1 MVDTLQSSTEVC
13 IVGAGPSGLACAV
26 GLAARGIPFVIVD
39 ALEVGHT
46 SSRAVLI
53 QASAL
58 EALEALDAQ
67 LPAELVS
74 TGILSKT
81 TTIIDPY
88 ERELFSL
95 RFEDVAPETKYAF
108 TLLIPQHEVE
118 RRLRENVQ
126 RSGNSIHWRK
136 RVTEV
141 KEVADGVQYELGF
154 ESGELLTARYVVAA
168 DGSKS
173 FMRSF
178 AGIQFLDPHTNKEAV
193 SSENDSSFVVADV
206 LLATPV
212 PANVPRDRLQ
222 IMVGAGGV
230 LLTAP
235 LLDSSDASAH
245 NLYRLYLGVPGTPP
259 RSPDAAYLQA
269 ILDARGPGSQSK
281 LHAVPQITKVLD
293 SSRYRTRSAL
303 ADRFV
308 HRAIG
313 GAYIL
318 LVGDAAHKHGPA
330 GGQGMNMGICDG
342 CELAQAID
350 EHRKVALAG
359 KTHSSG
365 STIMDA
371 YSTRRRAVARKVIDM
386 VDDMSKLENGGPGWG
401 SSLRATL
408 LWAVFKLPF
417 VNRMVAWNLSGLG
430 HAKKS

>member
-1 MVDTLQSSTEVC
+1 MFDTLPSSTEVC

-58 EALEALDAQ
+58 EALEALDVQ

-74 TGILSKT
+74 TGISSKT
-81 TTIIDPY
+81 STIIDPY
-88 ERELFSL
+88 DRQLCSL
-95 RFEDVAPETKYAF
+95 RFEDIAPYTKYAF
-108 TLLIPQHEVE
+108 SLLIPQHEVE

-126 RSGNSIHWRK
+126 RSGNSVHWCK
-136 RVTEV
+136 RVTQV
-141 KEVADGVQYELGF
+141 KEIADGVQYELGF
-154 ESGELLTARYVVAA
+154 ESGEILTARYVVAA

-178 AGIQFLDPHTNKEAV
+178 AGIRFLDPHTNKEAV
-193 SSENDSSFVVADV
+193 PSENDSSFIVADV

-212 PANVPRDRLQ
+212 PASVPTDRLQ

-245 NLYRLYLGVPGTPP
+245 NLFRLYLGVPGTPP

-269 ILDARGPGSQSK
+269 ILDARGPGSHSK
-281 LHAVPQITKVLD
+281 LHAVPQITKILE
-293 SSRYRTRSAL
+293 SSRYRTWSAL

-308 HRAIG
+308 HRAKG
-313 GAYIL
+313 DAYIL

-359 KTHSSG
+359 EARNSG
-365 STIMDA
+365 DTIMDA
-371 YSTRRRAVARKVIDM
+371 YSIRRRAVARKVIAM
-386 VDDMSKLENGGPGWG
+386 VDDMSKLEDGGPDWA
-401 SSLRATL
+401 SYLRGTF
-408 LWAVFKLPF
+408 LWVIFKMPF
-417 VNRMVAWNLSGLG
+417 VNRMIAWNLSGLG